1 MESLSCSKV
10 QNSSDFEVTTNQVN
24 SSFQYDE
31 NSALRYF
38 QVDPDPQAFYSGKY
52 VEMWMASFMNYAA
65 SASAARIIPLPL
77 FILALSCTAGPSLL
91 PSDPILHSP
100 NDESQDKV
108 VVLSLAFKPS
118 LLLSLPLLPRR
129 NSSALCSITD

>member
-1 MESLSCSKV
+1 
-10 QNSSDFEVTTNQVN
+10 
-24 SSFQYDE
+24 
-31 NSALRYF
+31 
-38 QVDPDPQAFYSGKY
+38 
-52 VEMWMASFMNYAA
+52 MASFMNYAA

-77 FILALSCTAGPSLL
+77 FILALSCTAGPSIP

-118 LLLSLPLLPRR
+118 PSLFRSLFFLVAIRR
-129 NSSALCSITD
+129 LCVQLRTDEIGCLMR